1 MPVATKLPAWFDTTV
16 CSVTTGVTVISPY
29 LKDVYA
35 PYIPRYLP
43 IIYGDAE
50 QYFVSGQIASLHCTD
65 ESKIMHGK
73 ERVSYMLPSYVCMQP
88 ITCRTRIEQTKESA
102 CNIDAPE
109 ISKVTCMHGKLVHYV
124 ATIQERVLTKYR
136 FHQVR
141 PPDQELYSLPY
152 VKIKDLLSLK
162 GTGWGPPA
170 DYTRSLTTN
179 QTSHR
184 YFCFLRLNQVGCYLL
199 VGQVCFSFEL
209 EVCLACWSNHCRF
222 GYILV

>member
-1 MPVATKLPAWFDTTV
+1 ML
-16 CSVTTGVTVISPY
+16 
-29 LKDVYA
+29 
-35 PYIPRYLP
+35 
-43 IIYGDAE
+43 
-50 QYFVSGQIASLHCTD
+50 
-65 ESKIMHGK
+65 
-73 ERVSYMLPSYVCMQP
+73 LPSCVCMQP
-88 ITCRTRIEQTKESA
+88 ITCRSRIEQTKESA

-141 PPDQELYSLPY
+141 PPDQELYSVTY
-152 VKIKDLLSLK
+152 MKIKDLLSLK

-179 QTSHR
+179 QTSHH
-184 YFCFLRLNQVGCYLL
+184 YFCFIRLNQVGCYLL

-209 EVCLACWSNHCRF
+209 EVCLACWSNHCRVGYTSINSQSMVIVKT
-222 GYILV
+222 GYIFMNRHDVFLG